1 MVYNYLPIGHSD
13 LRLLASVSIQSDRL
27 SFSMTC
33 FAQKSA
39 PRYTAISF
47 TWGNET
53 SSEYIFING
62 QPFPVR
68 LNLWSCL
75 HSLAQDKTA
84 GWTHLWVDATCIDQ
98 TKNAE
103 RTAQV
108 RRMDIIYRNASSV
121 SVWLCFLQYPS
132 WYERTRTFVDSGSAF
147 YNQMS
152 HPANHSYWTRF
163 WVIQEF
169 LLGRDVNLYYGNTR
183 MISLEFKKYSRE
195 RPG

>member
-84 GWTHLWVDATCIDQ
+84 GWTHLWVDAICIDQ
-98 TKNAE
+98 KNNEE

-108 RRMDIIYRNASSV
+108 RRMDTYIATRVPCLFGLV
-121 SVWLCFLQYPS
+121 SHHLWSNIDLGTNQY
-132 WYERTRTFVDSGSAF
+132 ELLRTRAS
-147 YNQMS
+147 
-152 HPANHSYWTRF
+152 
-163 WVIQEF
+163 
-169 LLGRDVNLYYGNTR
+169 
-183 MISLEFKKYSRE
+183 ISTMRC
-195 RPG
+195 PI